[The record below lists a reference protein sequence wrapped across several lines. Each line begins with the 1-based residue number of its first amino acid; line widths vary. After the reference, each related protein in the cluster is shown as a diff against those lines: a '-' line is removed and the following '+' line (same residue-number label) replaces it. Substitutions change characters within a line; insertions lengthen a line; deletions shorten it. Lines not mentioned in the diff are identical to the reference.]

1 MHSVFS
7 NYLEPLI
14 EARIVLTEPKKP
26 SDIYNRLR
34 IIYNQGV
41 KGILNNTRLMVLSSD
56 GDVDYDLLYEIWR
69 NEHLSKLTQ
78 WINENITLSLGIDNY
93 ITINVKLRIA
103 TGMLNN
109 LVNKGLVSSISA
121 IQYHDRLVS
130 NVRNEVSILLTEDLP
145 F

>member
-1 MHSVFS
+1 
-7 NYLEPLI
+7 
-14 EARIVLTEPKKP
+14 
-26 SDIYNRLR
+26 
-34 IIYNQGV
+34 
-41 KGILNNTRLMVLSSD
+41 MVLSSD

-69 NEHLSKLTQ
+69 NKDLSKLTQ

-93 ITINVKLRIA
+93 VTINVKLRIA